1 VLEIRPGECPLM
13 GGLLPVVAALLTLL
27 APQYGGMDIA
37 TAQKWDAAKV
47 VKYRVEGVHNAR
59 AAVVLGDYEG
69 KADVFDRLTVEFTWD
84 IKKRRIIGPVTVTD
98 GKTELK
104 NIRSDGTNCPP
115 PQLLG
120 EYEHFQSVAN
130 SLTSPDQIRIDGTR
144 TYPPAK
150 VSNYPGSCSMRS
162 IPGGKEDVIQWLAG
176 ADPGGLALPI
186 TKDGPIVVAADRK
199 SFSIKGAEN
208 WVWTFTPTLVQ

>member
-1 VLEIRPGECPLM
+1 MSC
-13 GGLLPVVAALLTLL
+13 LLPIVASLLSLL
-27 APQYGGMDIA
+27 APQYGGMDMA
-37 TAQKWDAAKV
+37 AAEKWGAAKV
-47 VKYRVEGVHNAR
+47 VQYHVEGVHNAR
-59 AAVVLGDYEG
+59 ATVVLGDYEG
-69 KADVFDRLTVEFTWD
+69 KADIFDRLTVDFTWD
-84 IKKRRIIGPVTVTD
+84 AKKGRIVEPVTIKD
-98 GKTELK
+98 WKTELK

-120 EYEHFQSVAN
+120 EYEHFQSVSN
-130 SLTSPDQIRIDGTR
+130 SLSLPDQIQIKGTR

-150 VSNYPGSCSMRS
+150 VSNYPGGCSMRS

-186 TKDGPIVVAADRK
+186 MADGPIVVSADRK

-208 WVWTFTPTLVQ
+208 WVWTYTPTLVK